1 MELPACP
8 GCRER
13 DARIALLERRVAELE
28 AQVRDLL
35 ARLGNNSSNSSVPPS
50 ANPLH
55 APKPVV
61 KKRTGRKPGGQPGH
75 PPHLKQ
81 LLPPE
86 RVKDIIHFVPSHC
99 GQCQAPL
106 SAQASADDP
115 PPTRHQVAELPP
127 LVAEIT
133 EYQGHART
141 CPCCGEVTRATIPA
155 DIRAHCCGPRL
166 TATLAYLS
174 GGHQLSKR
182 AVEEISE
189 DVFAAPVALGTV
201 PALEQE
207 VSVALEPAHAEALQA
222 VKEASV
228 KHVDETSWKQ
238 GGRKRWL
245 WVAATASVAAFVIC
259 VRRNL
264 PALARL
270 LGNTIYGFLCSDRW
284 SVYDHWPTAQRQV
297 CWSHLKRDFQKC
309 VDRGGA
315 GADIGRGGL
324 RIVKRVFKAWHLY
337 RGGGLSHQAM
347 QKRLDPVARDLRKLL
362 DAGCNWAD
370 SKTAA
375 FCANLVRLEIALWRF
390 ALTEGVEPTNNH
402 AERVLRRG
410 VLWRKRSFGC
420 HSAAGCLFVERV
432 LTVVQ
437 TLRLQGR
444 KILQFMVD
452 SVHNHRA
459 GLPIPSLL
467 PAQS

>member
-1 MELPACP
+1 MEPACA

-28 AQVRDLL
+28 AQVRELL

-50 ANPLH
+50 ANPPQ

-61 KKRTGRKPGGQPGH
+61 KKPSGRKPGGQPGH

-81 LLPPE
+81 WLPPE
-86 RVKDIIHFVPSHC
+86 RVKDFHHFVPSHC
-99 GQCQAPL
+99 SKCQAPL
-106 SAQASADDP
+106 PAEAAASDP

-141 CPCCGEVTRATIPA
+141 CPCCGAVTWAAIPA
-155 DIRAHCCGPRL
+155 DIRAHGCGPRL
-166 TATLAYLS
+166 TATLAYLT

-182 AVEEISE
+182 AVAEISE

-207 VSVALEPAHAEALQA
+207 VSQALAPAHAEALRA
-222 VKEASV
+222 VKEAAV
-228 KHVDETSWKQ
+228 KHVDETGWKQ

-245 WVAATASVAAFVIC
+245 WVAATARVAAFVIC
-259 VRRNL
+259 VRRDL
-264 PALARL
+264 PALAKL
-270 LGNTIYGFLCSDRW
+270 LGNTIYGILCSDRW
-284 SVYDHWPTAQRQV
+284 SVYDHWPTERRQV
-297 CWSHLKRDFQKC
+297 CWAHLKRDFQKC

-315 GADIGRGGL
+315 GADIGRPGL

-347 QKRLDPVARDLRKLL
+347 RKRLDPVARDLRKLL
-362 DAGCNWAD
+362 EAGSACAD

-375 FCANLVRLEIALWRF
+375 FCANLLALEIALWQF

-420 HSAAGCLFVERV
+420 HSAAGCVFVERV

-444 KILQFMVD
+444 QILQFMVD
-452 SVHNHRA
+452 TVQNHRA
-459 GLPIPSLL
+459 GLPLPTLL
-467 PAQS
+467 PANT

>member
-166 TATLAYLS
+166 TATLAYLT

-201 PALEQE
+201 SALEQE
-207 VSVALEPAHAEALQA
+207 VAAALEPAHAEALQA
-222 VKEASV
+222 VKEAPV
-228 KHVDETSWKQ
+228 KNVDETSWKQ

-245 WVAATASVAAFVIC
+245 WVAATAHVAIFVIC

-297 CWSHLKRDFQKC
+297 CWSHLKPRLPEMRRSGRA
-309 VDRGGA
+309 RGPTSVEAVCGSSSGSSRPGTCIA
-315 GADIGRGGL
+315 
-324 RIVKRVFKAWHLY
+324 V
-337 RGGGLSHQAM
+337 
-347 QKRLDPVARDLRKLL
+347 
-362 DAGCNWAD
+362 AGCRTRPCVSD
-370 SKTAA
+370 STRWRATCGSCSTQGVTAP
-375 FCANLVRLEIALWRF
+375 IARPRHF
-390 ALTEGVEPTNNH
+390 APT
-402 AERVLRRG
+402 
-410 VLWRKRSFGC
+410 W
-420 HSAAGCLFVERV
+420 
-432 LTVVQ
+432 
-437 TLRLQGR
+437 
-444 KILQFMVD
+444 
-452 SVHNHRA
+452 
-459 GLPIPSLL
+459 
-467 PAQS
+467 